1 MFVCSSSL
9 LNSPSKIQMKFEAQG
24 LQTWSFTRRFIPNF
38 YLETGSLPDYA
49 NSYFWP
55 AISISDTNNA
65 CGNCWNSAAS
75 KHLEKYCSNWKCF
88 VQPNVLI
95 VDKAWI
101 TPRNSKLLWVE
112 PCEGRM
118 LSGTLMR
125 NKYWGIKMFIL
136 DTGNALGIL
145 YSLCLNSFPPTPV
158 KWRSNTDEWCYIDG
172 YNKSRERRCLGNLQA
187 LSSERYS
194 WLWMRGWFYGK
205 SGLVAHFVFAS
216 LGFLVANGN
225 WIAAAPVEIDFQSS
239 LKAFGSIC
247 TKHVYLW
254 LAIATSPIST
264 SSGSPGA
271 EWQQPCVLLVALG
284 SSLGFGL
291 GNNLMLYK

>member
-1 MFVCSSSL
+1 
-9 LNSPSKIQMKFEAQG
+9 MKFEAQG

-49 NSYFWP
+49 DSYFWP

-65 CGNCWNSAAS
+65 CGNCWNSATS

-95 VDKAWI
+95 VDKVWI

-145 YSLCLNSFPPTPV
+145 YSLCLNSFPPTPL

-172 YNKSRERRCLGNLQA
+172 YDKSGERRCLGNLQA

-194 WLWMRGWFYGK
+194 WLWMRGWFLWKVWAGCTLCFSK
-205 SGLVAHFVFAS
+205 FGFSGSKWKLNCCSTGGDWFPVQFKGIWQHQHKAHVLVVGHCYLPDQHLQRVTWCW
-216 LGFLVANGN
+216 V
-225 WIAAAPVEIDFQSS
+225 AAALCPACSPWKLPGI
-239 LKAFGSIC
+239 
-247 TKHVYLW
+247 W
-254 LAIATSPIST
+254 LR
-264 SSGSPGA
+264 
-271 EWQQPCVLLVALG
+271 Q
-284 SSLGFGL
+284 
-291 GNNLMLYK
+291 